1 MGVPAPRYGE
11 APKPAFAPNVWPHGV
26 VCIPMRPIARGIAR
40 PVCRVQSVTAIS
52 AATQLTMRKPAPAPI
67 PQSRLGRIA
76 RLGLA
81 AGELAAGAAA
91 EGLRRFARGEAGD
104 LGSALFSAP
113 NARRL
118 AARLGRLRGAA
129 MKIGQ
134 LVSLQGEDVL
144 PPEFAQALAVLRAQA
159 TPMPPQQL
167 RGVLGREYG
176 KHWERRFATF
186 DYEPVAAASIG
197 QVHRATTPDGRDL
210 ALKIQYPGVA
220 RSITSDID
228 NVAAL
233 LRLFNL
239 LPLDLDIAGIA
250 AEAKRQLAQEADYVS
265 EARFLESF
273 SGLVADEPAL
283 LVPRVHW
290 DLTTPRVM
298 AMDFVEGEPLDVL
311 DDAPQARRDAVG
323 TLLERLL
330 FRELFEF
337 RVMQTDPNFAN
348 YLYQPRSGRVAL
360 LDFGAT
366 QRFDAASVGRYT
378 RITRGVINGDRN
390 AVAREAIRIG
400 YAAADDSPERIQAV
414 VDVIFLVC
422 EPLRHQGR
430 YDFSRSD
437 LSSRVRALGFDLAF
451 RRGLLRPPPP
461 ETIFLHR
468 KLVGSFL
475 LLARIGARIDARAL
489 VLPFLS
495 TR

>member
-1 MGVPAPRYGE
+1 
-11 APKPAFAPNVWPHGV
+11 
-26 VCIPMRPIARGIAR
+26 
-40 PVCRVQSVTAIS
+40 
-52 AATQLTMRKPAPAPI
+52 
-67 PQSRLGRIA
+67 
-76 RLGLA
+76 
-81 AGELAAGAAA
+81 
-91 EGLRRFARGEAGD
+91 
-104 LGSALFSAP
+104 
-113 NARRL
+113 
-118 AARLGRLRGAA
+118 
-129 MKIGQ
+129 
-134 LVSLQGEDVL
+134 
-144 PPEFAQALAVLRAQA
+144 
-159 TPMPPQQL
+159 
-167 RGVLGREYG
+167 
-176 KHWERRFATF
+176 
-186 DYEPVAAASIG
+186 
-197 QVHRATTPDGRDL
+197 VHRATTQDGRDL

-220 RSITSDID
+220 RSIAGDVD

-239 LPLDLDIAGIA
+239 LPLDLDVEGIA
-250 AEAKRQLAQEADYVS
+250 TEAKRQLAQEADYVS
-265 EARFLESF
+265 EARFLERYAR
-273 SGLVADEPAL
+273 LVADEPTL

-311 DDAPQARRDAVG
+311 DDAPQAWRDAVG
-323 TLLERLL
+323 SILERLL

-348 YLYQPRSGRVAL
+348 YLYQPATGRVAL

-366 QRFDAASVGRYT
+366 QRFGAAFVANYA
-378 RITRGVINGDRN
+378 RITRDVINGDRA

-400 YAAADDSPERIQAV
+400 YAAADDSAERTQAV
-414 VDVIFLVC
+414 VDVIFLAC
-422 EPLRHQGR
+422 EPLRHLGR
-430 YDFSRSD
+430 YDFPRSD

-489 VLPFLS
+489 VLPFLP

>member
-1 MGVPAPRYGE
+1 
-11 APKPAFAPNVWPHGV
+11 
-26 VCIPMRPIARGIAR
+26 
-40 PVCRVQSVTAIS
+40 
-52 AATQLTMRKPAPAPI
+52 
-67 PQSRLGRIA
+67 
-76 RLGLA
+76 
-81 AGELAAGAAA
+81 
-91 EGLRRFARGEAGD
+91 
-104 LGSALFSAP
+104 
-113 NARRL
+113 
-118 AARLGRLRGAA
+118 

-144 PPEFAQALAVLRAQA
+144 PSEFAQALAVLRAQA
-159 TPMPPQQL
+159 TPMPLQQL

-176 KHWERRFATF
+176 KGWERKFSAF

-228 NVAAL
+228 NVAVL

-239 LPLDLDIAGIA
+239 LPLDLDVAGLA

-265 EARFLESF
+265 EARLLERYAR
-273 SGLVADEPAL
+273 LVADEPGL
-283 LVPRVHW
+283 LVPSVHW
-290 DLTTPRVM
+290 DLTTSRVM
-298 AMDFVEGEPLDVL
+298 AMDFVEGEPLAVL
-311 DDAPQARRDAVG
+311 DHAPQARRDAVG
-323 TLLERLL
+323 SLLERLL

-348 YLYQPRSGRVAL
+348 YLYQPASGRVAL

-366 QRFDAASVGRYT
+366 QRFGAAFVANYA
-378 RITRGVINGDRN
+378 RITRGVIDGDR
-390 AVAREAIRIG
+390 ASVAREAIRIG
-400 YAAADDSPERIQAV
+400 YAAADDAPERVKAV

-422 EPLRHQGR
+422 EPLRHRGR
-430 YDFSRSD
+430 YDFRASD
-437 LSSRVRALGFDLAF
+437 LPSRVRALGFDLAF

-475 LLARIGARIDARAL
+475 LLARIGARVDARVL

-495 TR
+495 PG